1 MRRASG
7 WLAVGLLAVGLGLP
21 QAASALSL
29 ADLIAGGTVDS
40 LDGNLTFGDFVL
52 SGKLKKVNLGAITVT
67 SVDGGFALDLSTTK
81 KLSGTL
87 GFTATPDAPREL
99 DSASLALTGST
110 KSSANATVS
119 SGAVTLVE
127 LPLSGGGANA
137 GGFAPVSSANVST
150 ALGIKK
156 NTGALTHSFG
166 LTAAP
171 ADIPGVP
178 EPATLLLLAP
188 AAVLLARRV
197 RKQA

>member
-1 MRRASG
+1 MQRASG

-29 ADLIAGGTVDS
+29 ADLVAGATVDS
-40 LDGNLTFGDFVL
+40 LDGDLTFGDFVL

-67 SVDGGFALDLSTTK
+67 SVAGGFALDLSTTK

-99 DSASLALTGST
+99 NSASLALTGST
-110 KSSANATVS
+110 KSSAKATVES
-119 SGAVTLVE
+119 SAVTLVE
-127 LPLSGGGANA
+127 LPVSGGGANA
-137 GGFAPVSSANVST
+137 GSFAPASSASVTT
-150 ALGIKK
+150 ALAIKK
-156 NTGALTHSFG
+156 NAGALTHGFG

-171 ADIPGVP
+171 ADIPRVP

-188 AAVLLARRV
+188 ATVLLVRRV
-197 RKQA
+197 RKPA